1 MLTILGITGPI
12 FIIIGIGFAAVRCG
26 LLARTDMRVLG
37 VFVINISLPAL
48 LFKAL
53 SQRSLGELVSADL
66 LIMYTAGSLLVLG
79 VALGF
84 ACLVRG
90 RDLQSGAVLAL
101 GMSASNSS
109 YIGYPIALQ
118 VFGPPASAALAVY
131 ALVESLIMMP
141 LTMTLAEAGG
151 GGGGHWTRVLKDI
164 LLRLAKNPFILSIG
178 AGVAW
183 AALGLQ
189 MPAPIGRVIDMLSTA
204 SAPVA
209 LFCIGG
215 TLAGLHLKG
224 MGADIGLIVGGK
236 LLLHPLAVFAVSFTL
251 PGVDPQLK
259 TAAIMNACMPMM
271 SIYPI
276 LGQKYGKENIC
287 AAALIA
293 ATATSFFTI
302 SGFLWLSGAG

>member
-12 FIIIGIGFAAVRCG
+12 FIIIGIGFAAVRMG

-37 VFVINISLPAL
+37 VFVINVSLPAL

-53 SQRSLGELVSADL
+53 SQRSLGELVSAEL
-66 LIMYTAGSLLVLG
+66 LIAYTLGSLLVAGL
-79 VALGF
+79 ALGYV
-84 ACLVRG
+84 CLVQK

-101 GMSASNSS
+101 GVSASNSA

-118 VFGPPASAALAVY
+118 VFGPAASAALAVY
-131 ALVESLIMMP
+131 ALVESLVMMP
-141 LTMTLAEAGG
+141 LTLTLAEAGG
-151 GGGGHWTRVLKDI
+151 SGARRWYRVLGDI
-164 LLRLAKNPFILSIG
+164 LLRLAKNPFILAIA

-183 AALGLQ
+183 TTVGVAL
-189 MPAPIGRVIDMLSTA
+189 PAPLARVVDMLSTA

-224 MGADIGLIVGGK
+224 LGADIGLIVVGK
-236 LLLHPLAVFAVSFTL
+236 LLLHPLAVFVVILAL
-251 PGVDPQLK
+251 PNMAPQLK
-259 TAAIMNACMPMM
+259 TIAIMNACMPMM

-276 LGQKYGKENIC
+276 LGQKYGKEGIC
-287 AAALIA
+287 AAALIT
-293 ATATSFFTI
+293 ATALSFFTI

>member
-12 FIIIGIGFAAVRCG
+12 FIIIGIGFAAVRMG
-26 LLARTDMRVLG
+26 LLARADMRVLG
-37 VFVINISLPAL
+37 VFVINVSLPAL

-53 SQRSLGELVSADL
+53 SQRALGELVSADL
-66 LIMYTAGSLLVLG
+66 LIAYTLGSLLVGGL
-79 VALGF
+79 ALGYV
-84 ACLVRG
+84 CLVQK

-101 GMSASNSS
+101 GVSASNSA

-118 VFGPPASAALAVY
+118 VFGPAASAALAVY
-131 ALVESLIMMP
+131 AVVESLVMMP
-141 LTMTLAEAGG
+141 LALTLAEAGG
-151 GGGGHWTRVLKDI
+151 SGGRQWYRALGDI
-164 LLRLAKNPFILSIG
+164 LLRLAKNPFILAIA

-183 AALGLQ
+183 ASIGAAL
-189 MPAPIGRVIDMLSTA
+189 PAPLARVVDMLSTA

-224 MGADIGLIVGGK
+224 LGADIGLIVVGK
-236 LLLHPLAVFAVSFTL
+236 LLLHPLAVFVVTLAL
-251 PGVDPQLK
+251 PGMSPQLK
-259 TAAIMNACMPMM
+259 TIAIMNACMPMM

-276 LGQKYGKENIC
+276 LGQKYGKEGIC
-287 AAALIA
+287 AAALIT
-293 ATATSFFTI
+293 ATALSFFTI

>member
-12 FIIIGIGFAAVRCG
+12 FIIIGIGFAAVRMG

-37 VFVINISLPAL
+37 VFVINVSLPAL

-53 SQRSLGELVSADL
+53 SQRSLGELVSAEL
-66 LIMYTAGSLLVLG
+66 LIAYTLGSLLVAGL
-79 VALGF
+79 ALGHV
-84 ACLVRG
+84 CLVQK

-101 GMSASNSS
+101 GVSASNSA

-118 VFGPPASAALAVY
+118 VFGPAASAALAVY
-131 ALVESLIMMP
+131 ALVESLVMMP
-141 LTMTLAEAGG
+141 LTLTLAEAGG
-151 GGGGHWTRVLKDI
+151 AGGRRWYSVLGDI
-164 LLRLAKNPFILSIG
+164 LLRLAKNPFILAIA

-183 AALGLQ
+183 ASIGVPL
-189 MPAPIGRVIDMLSTA
+189 PAPLARVVDMLSTA

-224 MGADIGLIVGGK
+224 LGADIGLIVVGK
-236 LLLHPLAVFAVSFTL
+236 LLLHPLAVFVVTLAL
-251 PGVDPQLK
+251 PGMSPQLK
-259 TAAIMNACMPMM
+259 TIAIMNACMPMM

-276 LGQKYGKENIC
+276 LGQKYGKEGIC

-293 ATATSFFTI
+293 ATALSFFTI